1 MEQDSRLHPVQRK
14 GPEGIFQNQ
23 LSGSSCITLALD
35 GMIYKIAEVAILCDT
50 AYDIGDSDLSG
61 QFAVKQEDTEH
72 IGSVLV
78 CIVHTLA
85 DQQLLAF
92 KCIIISFTLRF
103 KRLVMFSVAQT
114 QLEQIICVL
123 LLQQGE
129 VDALS
134 IIVKLK

>member
-50 AYDIGDSDLSG
+50 AYDIGDSNLSG
-61 QFAVKQEDTEH
+61 QLPVKQEDTEH
-72 IGSVLV
+72 IGSVLLG
-78 CIVHTLA
+78 IIHTLA

-92 KCIIISFTLRF
+92 KCKIIGFTQRLI
-103 KRLVMFSVAQT
+103 RLVMFPVAQT
-114 QLEQIICVL
+114 QLEQFICVL
-123 LLQQGE
+123 LLKQ
-129 VDALS
+129 
-134 IIVKLK
+134 